1 MSLRYTPPPPADD
14 ALSVWTRRGPRRPKH
29 PPRLLL
35 IAAWVFA
42 GTSGFF
48 GCGGSHMLVPDW
60 SETAHAATSAGGE
73 LLGLVG
79 LFIAAASIEGGFEG
93 PVGRRKK

>member
-1 MSLRYTPPPPADD
+1 MTTQDSTSRPDD
-14 ALSVWTRRGPRRPKH
+14 ALPAWARSEAPLRRN

-48 GCGGSHMLVPDW
+48 GFGGSHMLVPDW
-60 SETAHAATSAGGE
+60 SELAHAATSAGGE

-79 LFIAAASIEGGFEG
+79 LFVAAISIECGGED
-93 PVGRRKK
+93 PSSRRRP